1 MGVNSSLK
9 ISLLKW
15 FLFLSIIPILI
26 ISYLSYENS
35 SKNLYNI
42 STLRLQGTSKQN
54 VEFINDW
61 FKSRK
66 SDILTWSQSSQNIIF
81 LQKLNKSFNS
91 SGSTLREFIR
101 GYSCATIDNS
111 YQNNIITLSRE
122 YNYIYNISL
131 INNKGDILYSIT
143 KEDDYGTNLIDGK
156 YSKTKFATSYKKT
169 LKHGKL
175 TFSDIQRYE
184 PSNNQLTAFI
194 NAPLIDENGDIIGV
208 FSIQI
213 RYDSFLSFVKH
224 SNDFL
229 SYFVGSDRYL
239 KSKIKSDND
248 ILDSRLTPQQFS
260 IFEDE
265 ELHNNRKYCD
275 TPVQYTN
282 IFNTKVIGVHYHI
295 DIFDVKWILVSEI
308 NKDMLFESTNK
319 LTKHMLISVVILI
332 FALIF
337 ISLFISKKITKP
349 IERLTK
355 ANTMFADGRRDV
367 QVITSNENKEL
378 SQLTISFN
386 NMISSIN
393 KNENELKKQTKNAQ
407 VALEAKSEFLAS
419 MSHEIRTPMNGV
431 IGMLGLLLRTKLNET
446 QLNYLHIAQNSADS
460 LLTLINDILDY
471 SKVDAGKMELDI
483 IEFNIYD
490 ELRAFLQTMSFR
502 ANQKNI
508 KLLLDMS
515 QLEHSIVIADPTR
528 VRQILN
534 NLVSNAIKF
543 TLEGE
548 IKVTAIL
555 KKLDSKNA
563 KLIVK
568 IEDSG
573 IGIPEDKIP
582 LLFDSFSQVDKSTTR
597 EFGGTGLGLAI
608 VKKLCTLMDGDIKVT
623 SKLNV
628 GSCFE
633 FSIPVELS
641 DRSVLIQDNNYAS
654 NYIDISANHGIKLL
668 LVEDNKTNQVV
679 AQGILN
685 NFGFEIDIVQNGQE
699 AIDKLKNT
707 PKNRYAL
714 VLMDCQMP
722 VLDGYDATQ
731 AIRES
736 KAGDIHKDIPIIAMT
751 ANAMR
756 GDKERCF
763 ASGMDDYIS
772 KPIDLNL
779 LQTVLKKWI
788 NLDNISYEEESVV
801 ITTEEESEKIS
812 DLLWDKDTILKR
824 MGNDNSLVKK
834 VIEAFIFD
842 VEVLVAKLKNSIDT
856 KDTQMC
862 KNISHSIKGSASN
875 IAADKLSNIAKE
887 FELFAK
893 NEQIELLSDNY
904 DKIQDVIQETLK
916 ILKKYIDGIDNKQQ
930 KVSTMSIS
938 RFLDSLQSLSE
949 ELESGA
955 FIDTD
960 SLELFNNSY
969 NQDIDLKLE
978 QLRKEIDQFET
989 SKAMEIISWLIE
1001 KEKNDN

>member
-1 MGVNSSLK
+1 MGINSSLK

-15 FLFLSIIPILI
+15 FLFLSIIPVLIL
-26 ISYLSYENS
+26 SYLSYENS
-35 SKNLYNI
+35 SKNLHNI
-42 STLRLQGTSKQN
+42 STIRLQETSKQN
-54 VEFINDW
+54 IKFIDAW

-66 SDILTWSQSSQNIIF
+66 SDILTWSQSSQNINF
-81 LQKLNKSFNS
+81 LQKLDKSFKS
-91 SGSTLREFIR
+91 SGSTLSEFTR
-101 GYSCATIDNS
+101 GYSCATICNS
-111 YQNNIITLSRE
+111 YQDNIITLSRE
-122 YNYIYNISL
+122 YDYIYNISL
-131 INNKGDILYSIT
+131 MNNKGDILYSIT
-143 KEDDYGTNLIDGK
+143 KEDDYGTNLLDGK
-156 YSKTKFATSYKKT
+156 YSKTKFATAYKKT
-169 LKHGKL
+169 LKNATL
-175 TFSDIQRYE
+175 TFSDVQRYE

-213 RYDSFLSFVKH
+213 RYDSFLSFVKR

-260 IFEDE
+260 VFNDE
-265 ELHNNRKYCD
+265 ELHNKKYCD
-275 TPVQYTN
+275 TPVEYTN
-282 IFNTKVIGVHYHI
+282 IFNRNVIGVHYHI

-308 NKDMLFESTNK
+308 DKEMLFKSTNE

-332 FALIF
+332 FALVF

-355 ANTMFADGRRDV
+355 ANTMFADGKRDI

-386 NMISSIN
+386 NMIASIN

-431 IGMLGLLLRTKLNET
+431 IGMLGLLLKTKLNDK

-508 KLLLDMS
+508 GLLLDMS

-528 VRQILN
+528 IRQILN
-534 NLVSNAIKF
+534 NLVNNAIKF

-563 KLIVK
+563 RLIVK
-568 IEDSG
+568 VEDSG
-573 IGIPEDKIP
+573 IGIPKDKIS

-641 DRSVLIQDNNYAS
+641 DKPVLIQDNNYAS

-679 AQGILN
+679 AQGILH
-685 NFGFEIDIVQNGQE
+685 NFGFEIDIAQNGQE
-699 AIDKLKNT
+699 AIDMLKNSL
-707 PKNRYAL
+707 KNEYGL
-714 VLMDCQMP
+714 ILMDCQMP
-722 VLDGYDATQ
+722 VLDGYDATR

-756 GDKERCF
+756 GDKEICF

-772 KPIDLNL
+772 KPIDLSL

-788 NLDNISYEEESVV
+788 KLDNITNEEKSVA
-801 ITTEEESEKIS
+801 ITTEEESEKTN

-824 MGNDNSLVKK
+824 VGNNNSLVKK
-834 VIEAFIFD
+834 VIEAFILD
-842 VEVLVAKLKNSIDT
+842 IEVLVVKLKNSIDE

-862 KNISHSIKGSASN
+862 KNISHSIKGIASN
-875 IAADKLSNIAKE
+875 IAADKLSNIAKD

-893 NEQIELLSDNY
+893 KEQIEHLNDNY
-904 DKIQDVIQETLK
+904 NKIQDITQETLE
-916 ILKKYIDGIDNKQQ
+916 ILKSYIDGIDNKQQ
-930 KVSTMSIS
+930 KVSTMSVS
-938 RFLDSLQSLSE
+938 KFLESLQSLSD

-969 NQDIDLKLE
+969 NQDVDLKLE
-978 QLRKEIDQFET
+978 ELKKEIDQFET
-989 SKAMEIISWLIE
+989 SKAIEIISGLIK